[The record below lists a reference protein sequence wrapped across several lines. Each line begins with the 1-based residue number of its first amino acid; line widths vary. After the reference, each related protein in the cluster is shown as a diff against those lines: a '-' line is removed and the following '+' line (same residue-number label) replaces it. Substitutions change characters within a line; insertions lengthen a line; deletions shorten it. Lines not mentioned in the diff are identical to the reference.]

1 MNLKEEKDI
10 LDLKK
15 WCDEH
20 KLIKEGI
27 YYYQY
32 FDISDVYL
40 KIVYFSEDLWEDM
53 DFIFFF
59 EEKEY
64 NKYTSKLEPYTLLEP
79 YISYLL
85 SNVLSEIRLN
95 KINFLLQ

>member
-1 MNLKEEKDI
+1 MNFKEEKDI

-27 YYYQY
+27 YSYQY

-64 NKYTSKLEPYTLLEP
+64 NNYNSTLEPYTLEP
-79 YISYLL
+79 YRSYLL

-95 KINFLLQ
+95 KINSLLQ